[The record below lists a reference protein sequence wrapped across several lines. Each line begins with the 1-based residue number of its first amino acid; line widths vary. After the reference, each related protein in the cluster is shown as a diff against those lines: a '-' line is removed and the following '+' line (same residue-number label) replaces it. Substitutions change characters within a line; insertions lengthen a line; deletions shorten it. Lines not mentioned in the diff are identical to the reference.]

1 MFTLQLS
8 YRAIQQASHPARQHA
23 FPMSKSFKR
32 ILNLFITLASSVLIV
47 LTVYSM
53 LSNSTL
59 DLTKLDLYEG
69 KVIAKGIADNPAPN
83 ISVTKVFFFKL
94 EGLDQTL
101 ATYNLRQ
108 DYVVLDST
116 FQVGDNVKVY
126 FRRIS
131 YPDIPNLNIYQIEKN
146 GAIVVGEGEIKNKEL
161 KGSILS
167 VALVVLILAIGYLR
181 DRKIRRALPY
191 QRK

>member
-1 MFTLQLS
+1 
-8 YRAIQQASHPARQHA
+8 
-23 FPMSKSFKR
+23 MSKSFKR
-32 ILNLFITLASSVLIV
+32 IVNLFITLASSVLIV